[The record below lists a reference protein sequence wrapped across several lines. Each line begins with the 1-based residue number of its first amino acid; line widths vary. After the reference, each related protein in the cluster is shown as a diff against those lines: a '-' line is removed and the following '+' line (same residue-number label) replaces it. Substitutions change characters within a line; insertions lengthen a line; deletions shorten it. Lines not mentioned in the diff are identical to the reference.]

1 MDLSLR
7 SVLTAGAGVATAT
20 AIVMAPSVIPPTITS
35 AAPAHARIVTPTELA
50 ANVTPITQELLQS
63 VVAAINTVAPGL
75 GVPAAP
81 ALAAAPEPLNATS
94 DVINSVY
101 SFTRYW
107 ANYATLD
114 LTPWVLQFI
123 PFGWVVT
130 DQINIWYQPFVLRT
144 TDAFVYDF
152 LDPIVNN
159 PLNLNVW
166 INSGIALANAAI
178 SGLING
184 VIGEINYLF
193 GWILPPLPPL
203 PNVAAEDLT
212 TQTLAT
218 SADVTAV
225 PALARAAL
233 APPDETGLVAADTV
247 DAEAE
252 PNEGAAAEAQTA
264 DTAAADVSAPAAD
277 VTTPVATTE
286 PTIDPEATDA
296 DGVPAAAQADTTPAD
311 AGTTPADTTPASDT
325 PADTTPAPAAD
336 TTKAGDTTKTDAGA
350 TTDQDPDK
358 TDNAKPDSP
367 AKPAKPAKADKSDSG
382 KPVKRTKDTPRA
394 GEKAASDT
402 AQARDNANQKADS
415 GPGDHRKDH
424 QKDDSGN

>member
-50 ANVTPITQELLQS
+50 ANVTPITQEVLQS

-203 PNVAAEDLT
+203 PNVAAE
-212 TQTLAT
+212 
-218 SADVTAV
+218 
-225 PALARAAL
+225 
-233 APPDETGLVAADTV
+233 
-247 DAEAE
+247 
-252 PNEGAAAEAQTA
+252 
-264 DTAAADVSAPAAD
+264 
-277 VTTPVATTE
+277 
-286 PTIDPEATDA
+286 
-296 DGVPAAAQADTTPAD
+296 
-311 AGTTPADTTPASDT
+311 
-325 PADTTPAPAAD
+325 
-336 TTKAGDTTKTDAGA
+336 
-350 TTDQDPDK
+350 
-358 TDNAKPDSP
+358 
-367 AKPAKPAKADKSDSG
+367 
-382 KPVKRTKDTPRA
+382 
-394 GEKAASDT
+394 
-402 AQARDNANQKADS
+402 
-415 GPGDHRKDH
+415 
-424 QKDDSGN
+424 